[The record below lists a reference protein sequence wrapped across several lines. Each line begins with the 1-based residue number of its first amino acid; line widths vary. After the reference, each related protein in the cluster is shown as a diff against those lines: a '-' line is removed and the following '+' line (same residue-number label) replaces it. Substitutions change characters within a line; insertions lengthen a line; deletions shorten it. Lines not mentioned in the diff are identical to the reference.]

1 MTKEKRDKGNN
12 DWPGT
17 ERRLRVCEAMIR
29 GEGTEDKGK
38 RALAAVVAAMDKS
51 LYEGLITPLG
61 GMVVRDPRIVTAG
74 QGGPDI
80 VMTDTGGKEVR
91 LGSLTPEDAAELART
106 IRSLGEIVVRRRAEM
121 EEIKR
126 ELKRRKETL
135 AEADER
141 RLGL

>member
-29 GEGTEDKGK
+29 GEGTKDKGK

-51 LYEGLITPLG
+51 LYEGLITPLD
-61 GMVVRDPRIVTAG
+61 GMVVRDPRIITAEK
-74 QGGPDI
+74 GGPDI
-80 VMTDTGGKEVR
+80 VMTDTEGKEVR

-106 IRSLGEIVVRRRAEM
+106 IRSLGGIVVRRRAEM